1 MEQLLVTR
9 SEAAKA
15 LSISLDTLDR
25 LSQQGK
31 LRKITIGARTYFSTD
46 ELRAFTKKEG
56 PLC

>member
-15 LSISLDTLDR
+15 LSISLDT
-25 LSQQGK
+25 QGK